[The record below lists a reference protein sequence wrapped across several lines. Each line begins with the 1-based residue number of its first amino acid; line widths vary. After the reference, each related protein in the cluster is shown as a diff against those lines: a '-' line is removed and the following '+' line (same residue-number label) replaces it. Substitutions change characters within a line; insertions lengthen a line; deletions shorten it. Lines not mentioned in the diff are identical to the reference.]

1 MTSFSFTKFA
11 LVLVIVACGV
21 TAKPQNQYTHNS
33 YNKNTGVRN
42 TSVGHRL
49 TNQHQQYQQQ
59 HQQQHQ
65 QHQQQQ
71 QQQHQSQQHFA
82 HQRQPQALRAPLLP
96 PHNPTQYSQRL
107 QQPFPN
113 AIRPFV
119 PITSYS
125 NDVSYDGSYSY
136 AYTTG
141 DGQQQQAQG
150 YLKNAGRKDL
160 EAQSVQGSYSYTSP
174 EGQLITVTYIADEN
188 GTIILFQA
196 SEGHHT
202 TFPLMVNFRFP
213 SVSQGFR
220 AEGAHLPTP
229 PPIPEAIQKSLAL
242 IAQTQ
247 PVSPQ
252 FNAAYNQPRFHQTG
266 HVPSASGHNYN
277 RYG

>member
-1 MTSFSFTKFA
+1 MSRTRRSSKKGS
-11 LVLVIVACGV
+11 L
-21 TAKPQNQYTHNS
+21 
-33 YNKNTGVRN
+33 
-42 TSVGHRL
+42 
-49 TNQHQQYQQQ
+49 
-59 HQQQHQ
+59 
-65 QHQQQQ
+65 
-71 QQQHQSQQHFA
+71 
-82 HQRQPQALRAPLLP
+82 
-96 PHNPTQYSQRL
+96 
-107 QQPFPN
+107 QPFPN

-125 NDVSYDGSYSY
+125 NDVSHDGSYSY

-150 YLKNAGRKDL
+150 YLKNAGLKDL

-188 GTIILFQA
+188 
-196 SEGHHT
+196 
-202 TFPLMVNFRFP
+202 
-213 SVSQGFR
+213 GFR

-247 PVSPQ
+247 PVSAQ
-252 FNAAYNQPRFHQTG
+252 FNAAYNQPRFQQG
-266 HVPSASGHNYN
+266 SLAGSSGQNYN